1 VLNLSSVLF
10 TNKRAQIQISN
21 NLGQLCFKQS
31 VQFNKGT
38 AQLPLANLPKGIY
51 FLKLIDE
58 DFKTYT
64 QKIIVE

>member
-1 VLNLSSVLF
+1 MKKLDQAAKELKESIDMTTVS
-10 TNKRAQIQISN
+10 
-21 NLGQLCFKQS
+21 
-31 VQFNKGT
+31 
-38 AQLPLANLPKGIY
+38 KGIY